1 MSSGVR
7 VWNASGPPSWRG
19 GVPSPV
25 PPPRLSPSP
34 AERPRQDIVAV
45 PQKPG
50 SQLSQQRK
58 HRVSSPL
65 LGHGP
70 VSSDPQNSPW
80 PLEVLG
86 VFRGHAV
93 PHGEAPMNR
102 SGATLSTVE
111 EAKCLSTDF
120 SSGGLTF
127 TVELP
132 CARHCPER
140 WVSPPVLRTAPMC
153 MTVHTLPM
161 GKLGTEG
168 LGLPGGHSASEQR
181 NRFKLRGS
189 FLTTRRAVS
198 QGHRSTCF

>member
-25 PPPRLSPSP
+25 PPPRPSPSP

-70 VSSDPQNSPW
+70 VSSNPQNSPW

-93 PHGEAPMNR
+93 PHGEAPMNC
-102 SGATLSTVE
+102 SGATLSMVE

-120 SSGGLTF
+120 SSGGPDFHGGTPVCQALPRALGVPPCPQDGPYVHDCPHF
-127 TVELP
+127 TDGE
-132 CARHCPER
+132 
-140 WVSPPVLRTAPMC
+140 T
-153 MTVHTLPM
+153 
-161 GKLGTEG
+161 
-168 LGLPGGHSASEQR
+168 GHRGAGSA
-181 NRFKLRGS
+181 RGS
-189 FLTTRRAVS
+189 LS
-198 QGHRSTCF
+198 